1 MRALGGGLQF
11 AGRGHGVAWAPR
23 GGVRPPVCYP
33 RPRRL
38 PQEHKA
44 EVKASIKARFQAG
57 RGRGTA
63 GARALT
69 RGTRHGS
76 SEHRRGDAPTSGGET
91 RHTEPGPHPQLAV
104 RLSICPPVHQNSWVP
119 VGWARA
125 PCGRT
130 GRAKLQACSRSLK
143 GKGSG
148 QPGGRALG
156 QGLRPLC
163 PSLGH
168 GDPRGR
174 EAVRA
179 GRVTTSGAQERS
191 VPLAASAHGSRTT
204 TTQACSPAAPGE
216 QVRTGGRG
224 RGTGRRGMAFLAEAS
239 APGLGLLSRG
249 REAGRGGRGG
259 SWFPWR
265 SATGGAVGPHTEI
278 SYVVPPTPDTF
289 LTSVCRAGL
298 AEGPG
303 GPGAGPKRVR
313 PGDCP
318 LSLLGGVF
326 S

>member
-1 MRALGGGLQF
+1 MAAQSTDVGT
-11 AGRGHGVAWAPR
+11 
-23 GGVRPPVCYP
+23 RPP
-33 RPRRL
+33 
-38 PQEHKA
+38 
-44 EVKASIKARFQAG
+44 
-57 RGRGTA
+57 A
-63 GARALT
+63 GARRDT
-69 RGTRHGS
+69 RS
-76 SEHRRGDAPTSGGET
+76 QDPTHSW
-91 RHTEPGPHPQLAV
+91 LSV

-191 VPLAASAHGSRTT
+191 VPLAAPAHGSRTT

-224 RGTGRRGMAFLAEAS
+224 RGTGRRGVAFLAEAS

-265 SATGGAVGPHTEI
+265 SATGGGSRSSHRDLVCGPTHAGHLLNQRVPGGAGGGPRGAGGRPQAGQTRGLPI
-278 SYVVPPTPDTF
+278 KLTWGGLQLRVVPASKQADTR
-289 LTSVCRAGL
+289 TR
-298 AEGPG
+298 
-303 GPGAGPKRVR
+303 
-313 PGDCP
+313 
-318 LSLLGGVF
+318 
-326 S
+326 